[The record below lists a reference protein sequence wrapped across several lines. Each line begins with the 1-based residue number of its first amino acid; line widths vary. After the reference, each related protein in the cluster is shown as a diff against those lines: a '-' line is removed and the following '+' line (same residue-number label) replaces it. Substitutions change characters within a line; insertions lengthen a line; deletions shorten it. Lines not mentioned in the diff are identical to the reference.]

1 MILTS
6 VPKWVEVF
14 STNGNK
20 KLNIYKQKHESDP
33 YLTPKFKKN
42 NSNGQSHQ
50 CNNLKKKEVKLH
62 DGN

>member
-33 YLTPKFKKN
+33 YLTPKFKK
-42 NSNGQSHQ
+42 
-50 CNNLKKKEVKLH
+50 K
-62 DGN
+62 